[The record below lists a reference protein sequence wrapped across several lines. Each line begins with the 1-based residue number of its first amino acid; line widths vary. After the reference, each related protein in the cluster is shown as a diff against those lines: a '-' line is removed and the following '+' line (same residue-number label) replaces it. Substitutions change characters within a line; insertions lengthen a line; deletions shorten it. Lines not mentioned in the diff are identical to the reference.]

1 MANIEVSIKIDMKP
15 TDAGRS
21 PDKIAEQTERGCF
34 RLVLDEAAELDI
46 DGLEDGLL
54 RTCYPALRDALAQ
67 HLEGAI
73 KKALAQ
79 QDQRGAGHRLRRHA
93 SDYRVDGEVGRFTF
107 ALFDVIDADE
117 REVFEGRCL
126 LPSRQGRRWYQ
137 TCGFKELALLE
148 GAAQRSYRQT
158 VRGLNRWRRP
168 LAGGT
173 PLNTLR
179 DGAEAEG
186 AAVLSRH
193 HVQGCTYSFLERKG
207 QQVFEQPGFSAA
219 GEPSAGCQAVSQ
231 AEAYQ
236 PQVQEARTVTS
247 ALATVC
253 QDMRQRGLAEMLV
266 VEVEQRGLAAGYES
280 AADTVTIHLDDGGV
294 KEQKAQRSDPVTEPA
309 ATLGGPPA
317 RTASKRPTVQNTVA
331 RIEHAGRGFTFSGS
345 SLHQVLGF
353 VRAFLLSNGLVA
365 RGWLFFTDGQ
375 RSLQNT
381 IAGFFAWH
389 GAASLL
395 LDWYPGVKKFRE
407 ELSLACTGRGI
418 RNRYVQ
424 ALLQLL
430 WLGLLD
436 RAIYYL
442 QAVPASELKDHKP
455 IERLR
460 GYLERNRN
468 AMPCYALR
476 RQLRLPNSSHPVE
489 RSNNLVTARRQKHN
503 GMSWSKAGS
512 HALTALNAVVLNGGV
527 QRWVR
532 QREIALEF
540 VPKAA

>member
-1 MANIEVSIKIDMKP
+1 M
-15 TDAGRS
+15 
-21 PDKIAEQTERGCF
+21 
-34 RLVLDEAAELDI
+34 
-46 DGLEDGLL
+46 
-54 RTCYPALRDALAQ
+54 
-67 HLEGAI
+67 
-73 KKALAQ
+73 
-79 QDQRGAGHRLRRHA
+79 
-93 SDYRVDGEVGRFTF
+93 GRFTF

-117 REVFEGRCL
+117 RGVFEGRCL
-126 LPSRQGRRWYQ
+126 LPPRQGRQWYQ
-137 TCGFKELALLE
+137 TCGFKELALLD

-158 VRGLNRWRRP
+158 VRGLNRWRRQ

-186 AAVLSRH
+186 AAVLS
-193 HVQGCTYSFLERKG
+193 FLERKG
-207 QQVFEQPGFSAA
+207 QQVFEQPGFSAV
-219 GEPSAGCQAVSQ
+219 GEPSVGCQAVSQ

-253 QDMRQRGLAEMLV
+253 QDMRQ
-266 VEVEQRGLAAGYES
+266 QGLAAGYES
-280 AADTVTIHLDDGGV
+280 AADTVNIHLDDVGV

-309 ATLGGPPA
+309 ATLSDPPA

-345 SLHQVLGF
+345 SLHPVLGF
-353 VRAFLLSNGLVA
+353 VLAFLLSNGLVA
-365 RGWLFFTDGQ
+365 RRWLFFTDGQ
-375 RSLQNT
+375 RSLQNA

-395 LDWYPGVKKFRE
+395 LDWYHVVKKFRE
-407 ELSLACTGRGI
+407 ELSLACTGREV
-418 RNRYVQ
+418 RNRHVQ
-424 ALLQLL
+424 ALLRLL
-430 WLGLLD
+430 WFGLLD
-436 RAIYYL
+436 RAIDYL
-442 QAVPASELKDHKP
+442 QAVPASELKNHQP
-455 IERLR
+455 IERLI

-476 RQLRLPNSSHPVE
+476 RQLRLPNSSNPVE

-512 HALTALNAVVLNGGV
+512 HALTALNTVVLNGGV